1 MTVHVFIFA
10 ETPVKLW
17 GLSSRQ
23 RLERILKNMNI
34 TSWLE
39 HPAEADPGDS
49 ILLLRADYLYDAR
62 LLQNLVQKPG
72 TVLQVATQDGNKA
85 VAAYV
90 SVTQAEPVLD
100 LLNGTRVDDE
110 KLASLAF
117 ETPQTLAS
125 NYFKKLRKIDPP
137 YLLPITE
144 ENKAALEKRLFDGSY
159 KGVTDLVTKWLWPRP
174 AEVVTRFCANRG
186 ITPNQVTSISL
197 LLVIV
202 AGLLFLEGFFA
213 FGLLAAWTMTFLDTV
228 DGKLAR
234 VTVNSS
240 PFGHIYD
247 HAIDLIS
254 PPFWYLAWGLGLKS
268 WQPGIPLSLEA
279 AIWLIF
285 IGYIAGRLVEGIF
298 KKFLEP
304 SGIFCWR
311 PVDSYFR
318 LITGRRNP
326 NLILLTLSLLASRP
340 DLGLLAVAFWTVASS
355 IFLVIRLL
363 MGFYTHLTSG
373 PLRSWFLDIDP
384 DAQNPTL
391 AQRCFSIRRS

>member
-85 VAAYV
+85 VAAHV
-90 SVTQAEPVLD
+90 SATQAEPVLD
-100 LLNGTRVDDE
+100 LLNGKRVDDE

-213 FGLLAAWTMTFLDTV
+213 FGFAWL
-228 DGKLAR
+228 
-234 VTVNSS
+234 
-240 PFGHIYD
+240 
-247 HAIDLIS
+247 
-254 PPFWYLAWGLGLKS
+254 
-268 WQPGIPLSLEA
+268 PGP
-279 AIWLIF
+279 
-285 IGYIAGRLVEGIF
+285 
-298 KKFLEP
+298 
-304 SGIFCWR
+304 
-311 PVDSYFR
+311 
-318 LITGRRNP
+318 
-326 NLILLTLSLLASRP
+326 
-340 DLGLLAVAFWTVASS
+340 
-355 IFLVIRLL
+355 
-363 MGFYTHLTSG
+363 
-373 PLRSWFLDIDP
+373 
-384 DAQNPTL
+384 
-391 AQRCFSIRRS
+391 